1 MAATPRRAADT
12 PGNGIDMEN
21 PEFRILLRLVEETN
35 ASIFLT
41 GKAGTGKSTF
51 LRYIISHT
59 RKKHAV
65 LAPTGIAAVNVGG
78 QTIHSFFHLPL
89 QPVLPDDPE
98 FEPRRLRDRLNIT
111 GRQIKLFREVELI
124 IIDEISMVR
133 ADVIDLV
140 DRILRTFGGDRRKPF
155 GGKQLLLV
163 GDVFQLEPVVTT
175 EDRNILQHRY
185 RHPFFFNA
193 RVFADFGLSSIEL
206 RKVYRQNETAFVEIL
221 DRFRDGTPS
230 HTDIQAINSRLT
242 DSAQPDGDDTSRMV
256 MTLAARRDTVRRI
269 NATMLEQIKA
279 TPVVYRG
286 EVTGEFPESAYPTDL
301 ELTLKPGAQIIFLRN
316 DPERRFVNGTL
327 GRVVAATDETL
338 TVRLEDGTELD
349 VEPVMWENVSY
360 EYDSKNKTVATHV
373 KGTFTQYPVRTA
385 WALTIH
391 KSQGL
396 TFDCVD
402 IDLGGGAFAGGQ
414 VYVALSRCRSLD
426 GIRLHTRIGAH
437 DVFVNP
443 EVIRFSRTF
452 NDRREQE
459 EALRRAGADRLLEE
473 AAAAFDRA
481 DFRTAV
487 DKVHEAFLANPALN
501 TPVMRRYISIRL
513 TSALSRPVRK
523 RRRK

>member
-1 MAATPRRAADT
+1 MTVSPRRAADT
-12 PGNGIDMEN
+12 PESGIDMEN
-21 PEFRILLRLVEETN
+21 PEFRVLLRLVEETN

-59 RKKHAV
+59 HKKHAV
-65 LAPTGIAAVNVGG
+65 LAPTGVAAVNVGG
-78 QTIHSFFHLPL
+78 QTLHSFFHLPL
-89 QPVLPDDPE
+89 RPVLPDDPE
-98 FEPRRLRDRLNIT
+98 FQPKRLRDRLNIT

-193 RVFADFGLSSIEL
+193 CVFADFGLSSIEL
-206 RKVYRQNETAFVEIL
+206 RKVYRQNETSFVEIL

-230 HTDIQAINSRLT
+230 HSDILAINSRLT
-242 DSAQPDGDDTSRMV
+242 DGDTTDGDTSHMV

-269 NATMLEQIKA
+269 NATMLEQIEAK
-279 TPVVYRG
+279 PVTYRG

-301 ELTLKPGAQIIFLRN
+301 ELILKTGAQVIFLRN

-327 GRVVAATDETL
+327 GRVITATADTL
-338 TVRLEDGTELD
+338 TVQLENGTELD
-349 VEPVMWENVSY
+349 VDPVMWENVSY

-414 VYVALSRCRSLD
+414 VYVALSRCRTLD
-426 GIRLHTRIGAH
+426 GIRLHTHIGAH

-459 EALRRAGADRLLEE
+459 EALRRAGADRLLKE
-473 AAAAFDRA
+473 ASAAFGRA

-487 DKVHEAFLANPALN
+487 DKVHEAFIANPALN
-501 TPVMRRYISIRL
+501 TPVMRRYISMRL
-513 TSALSRPVRK
+513 TAALSRSTGK
-523 RRRK
+523 RRKK